1 MSFHS
6 MRSKK
11 ERERARQPHPV
22 WRGIGLIMIVLIPIL
37 SCTISDKLIQ
47 DFKTNVEGFY
57 LPDILKI
64 SVDIPL
70 YGMVNN
76 FGAVLALAILVSL
89 GLFGIFAI
97 INAMVYRAYRDQ
109 NLRVFESQP
118 KRLKREKKIKK
129 SKYKK

>member
-6 MRSKK
+6 MQSRK
-11 ERERARQPHPV
+11 ERARSRQPHPV

-37 SCTISDKLIQ
+37 SCAISDKLIQ
-47 DFKTNVEGFY
+47 NFKTNIDGFY
-57 LPDILKI
+57 LPDLLRS

-70 YGMVNN
+70 YGIVYN
-76 FGAVLALAILVSL
+76 FGAVLALALLVSL

-118 KRLKREKKIKK
+118 QRFKREKKVKK
-129 SKYKK
+129 SKYK

>member
-37 SCTISDKLIQ
+37 SCAISDKLIQ

-57 LPDILKI
+57 LPDMLKI

-76 FGAVLALAILVSL
+76 FGAVLALTLLVSL

-118 KRLKREKKIKK
+118 QRYKREKKLKK
-129 SKYKK
+129 SKYK